1 MNVPHLVDAIV
12 RQTTVL
18 IAQLAT
24 AGGARAHLA
33 HTANQVFL
41 DLVQELKAQGLG
53 HTVIADMFG
62 LALRTYHGKVRR
74 LSESTTVRGESLWS
88 AVLGYVQAQQ
98 PIARGV
104 LLTRF
109 ASDDSVAVNGVLADL
124 VDSGLVSRTGRGDQ
138 VVYRAVDLEEGA
150 ASGTQGSE
158 ELEQFV
164 WVAVHRFGP
173 IGVDELAVRL
183 STPASAIEPSL
194 AILVNKSLVR
204 REQVGVVVTYRA
216 DHCLIPVGASVGW
229 EAAVFDHYQAVV
241 TAICTKIGLGQSSA
255 RVGEWVG
262 GSTYH
267 YDVWDEHPLLEEVGN
282 HLTQLR
288 QLSVALRER
297 VEAYNRDHQP
307 PNVEGVRR
315 FTAYVGQTV
324 QQDEGSSS

>member
-24 AGGARAHLA
+24 AGGSRAHLA

-53 HTVIADMFG
+53 HTVISDMFG

-74 LSESTTVRGESLWS
+74 LSESATVRGESLWS
-88 AVLGYVQAQQ
+88 AVLGYIQGQQ
-98 PIARGV
+98 PIARGA
-104 LLTRF
+104 LLARF

-138 VVYRAVDLEEGA
+138 VVYRAVDLDHAAVTGA
-150 ASGTQGSE
+150 QTGE
-158 ELEQFV
+158 ELEQFL

-173 IGVDELAVRL
+173 IRADELAVRS
-183 STPASAIEPSL
+183 STPPDALEPAL
-194 AILVNKSLVR
+194 TALVNKGLVR
-204 REQVGVVVTYRA
+204 REQLGAVVKYSA
-216 DHCLIPVGASVGW
+216 DHCVIPIGASVGW

-241 TAICTKIGLGQSSA
+241 TAICTKIGLGQTSA
-255 RVGEWVG
+255 REGEWVG

-267 YDVWDEHPLLEEVGN
+267 YDVWEQHPLLEEVGN
-282 HLTQLR
+282 HLTRLR
-288 QLSVALRER
+288 ESSVALRER
-297 VEAYNRDHQP
+297 VEAYNRAHPP
-307 PNVEGVRR
+307 PNVERIRR
-315 FTAYVGQTV
+315 FTAYVGQTF
-324 QQDEGSSS
+324 QQEEGNA